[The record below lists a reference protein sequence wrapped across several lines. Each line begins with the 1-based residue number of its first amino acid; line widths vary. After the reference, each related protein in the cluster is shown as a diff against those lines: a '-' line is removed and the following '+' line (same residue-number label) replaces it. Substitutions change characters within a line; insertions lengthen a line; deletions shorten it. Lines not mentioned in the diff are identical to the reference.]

1 MASISEYAFIAETAL
16 PLRSNTLIVDIHWDV
31 KLRLSIVSLLPPTT
45 VPESAVLC
53 RRRSVWSPGHETL
66 TLCLATEIRQKLA
79 GYHMSVG
86 FLFSSVYD
94 PQAAGAVE
102 MMQRHI
108 DRWSLFRVFS
118 SVYDPQAAGAVD
130 MTQRHIDRWSL
141 FRVFSSVYDPQ
152 AAGAVDMTQRHIDRW
167 SLFRVFSS
175 VYDPQAA
182 GAVDM
187 TQRHIDRWSLFRV
200 FSSVYDPQ
208 AAGAVDMTQRH
219 IDRWSLFRVFSSV
232 YDPQAAGAVDM
243 TQRHIDRW
251 SLFCLRDPDLH
262 LGHPHKN
269 HTVHYIKNHRS
280 PDGEVSSDRIQQRS
294 YLKSFTSLIELS
306 KCLIRV
312 YQECSICGTFTLA
325 ARGGSPGDTLY
336 KSCNVGHKNFT
347 NLIYK

>member
-1 MASISEYAFIAETAL
+1 MSLYLSELTSAEFAGNRSISVEPRYAYVDTDRMASISEYAFIAETAL

-45 VPESAVLC
+45 VPEYAVLC

-79 GYHMSVG
+79 GHHMSVG
-86 FLFSSVYD
+86 FL
-94 PQAAGAVE
+94 
-102 MMQRHI
+102 
-108 DRWSLFRVFS
+108 
-118 SVYDPQAAGAVD
+118 
-130 MTQRHIDRWSL
+130 
-141 FRVFSSVYDPQ
+141 FSSVYDPQ